1 MTNSAHRRLSTP
13 RAPGLSTPEGL
24 KTPQCPQRRE
34 SRASRA
40 RTHTGSGAWCPLHQ
54 VNSTHKE
61 WIQITFGRD
70 TVVSAVE
77 VQGRFDE
84 GRGMEFARAF
94 KIEYWRPKLRGW
106 ASYKDEEGSEVSVGR
121 VKP

>member
-1 MTNSAHRRLSTP
+1 MFRV
-13 RAPGLSTPEGL
+13 
-24 KTPQCPQRRE
+24 
-34 SRASRA
+34 

-70 TVVSAVE
+70 TVLTAVQ
-77 VQGRFDE
+77 VQGRYDE

-94 KIEYWRPKLRGW
+94 KLEYWRPNMRGW
-106 ASYKDEEGSEVSVGR
+106 ASYRSEDDVEVRSICG
-121 VKP
+121 

>member
-1 MTNSAHRRLSTP
+1 MVEDNILH
-13 RAPGLSTPEGL
+13 
-24 KTPQCPQRRE
+24 
-34 SRASRA
+34 RA

-61 WIQITFGRD
+61 WIQITFSKD
-70 TVVSAVE
+70 TVVNAVE

-94 KIEYWRPKLRGW
+94 KIEYWRPKLSGW
-106 ASYKDEEGSEVSVGR
+106 ASYRSEEGIEKYFEILDEYSSKIHSKER
-121 VKP
+121 